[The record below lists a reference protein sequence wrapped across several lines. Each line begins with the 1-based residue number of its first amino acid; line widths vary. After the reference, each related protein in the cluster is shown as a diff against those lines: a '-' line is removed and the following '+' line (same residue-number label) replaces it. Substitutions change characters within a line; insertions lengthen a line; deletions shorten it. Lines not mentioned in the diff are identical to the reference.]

1 MGVGVGTG
9 DCPSLTKKLELKKLI
24 LDVLCIHDYTNKKLE
39 GGRKLEGDCQWMQ
52 ELHWRKEGKYSYYIF
67 THGLKQILWAK
78 LVNKKN
84 KLYGPFLWMGF
95 NCLRL
100 KPLRGG
106 SLLFT
111 IQFPQIP
118 GTHFIDFR
126 RMKGW
131 VNLAATQWFWTRD
144 SWIGNPAPSI
154 LESQLNLNL
163 WPDLCVDLS
172 ILKLDY
178 NLLVNLNWFAML
190 RKVHRF
196 MDHILQLSL
205 IRTNL
210 FWLAFLAI

>member
-1 MGVGVGTG
+1 MNARAA
-9 DCPSLTKKLELKKLI
+9 LEKGRQVQLLYLYSWFK
-24 LDVLCIHDYTNKKLE
+24 TN
-39 GGRKLEGDCQWMQ
+39 
-52 ELHWRKEGKYSYYIF
+52 
-67 THGLKQILWAK
+67 
-78 LVNKKN
+78 LVSKACEQKKN

-118 GTHFIDFR
+118 GTHFIDFG